1 MTGLKKETII
11 GLTFGQI
18 IAVLTLFA
26 LIMGVWINSQ
36 LAIARLEVKTEQNT
50 LDITS
55 IKTDMENK
63 RLENKTDHEKI
74 LKKIEE
80 GNKEIIDKIE
90 TIK

>member
-26 LIMGVWINSQ
+26 MIMGVWINSQ